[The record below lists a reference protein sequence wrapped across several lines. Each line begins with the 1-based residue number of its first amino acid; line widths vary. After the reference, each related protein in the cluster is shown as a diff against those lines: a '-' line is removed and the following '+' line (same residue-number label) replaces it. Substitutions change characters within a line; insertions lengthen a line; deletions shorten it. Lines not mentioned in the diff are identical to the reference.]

1 MNKLGLVLVNQKM
14 KLQMEIKHL
23 EKSLDT
29 SKYSFLDKI
38 KYFFQKR
45 NYKKLNKELKEKKVY
60 LKFITKYI
68 EEKKDKMDMIISD
81 DLVKIL
87 NKKNFNESKEILKK
101 L

>member
-45 NYKKLNKELKEKKVY
+45 NYKKLNKVLK
-60 LKFITKYI
+60 
-68 EEKKDKMDMIISD
+68 
-81 DLVKIL
+81 
-87 NKKNFNESKEILKK
+87 
-101 L
+101 

>member
-29 SKYSFLDKI
+29 SNYSFLDKI

-81 DLVKIL
+81 DLVKVL